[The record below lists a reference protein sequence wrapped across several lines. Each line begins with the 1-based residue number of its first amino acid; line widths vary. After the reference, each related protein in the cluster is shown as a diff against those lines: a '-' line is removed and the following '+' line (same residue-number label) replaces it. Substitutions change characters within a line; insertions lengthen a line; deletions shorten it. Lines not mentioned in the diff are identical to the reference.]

1 MVLEADLG
9 DQDLSTGNW
18 VPLSES
24 PGNNRVAPDTLRLT
38 VVLKKTDEQLREIE
52 QAWYRAS
59 TPGSRHYGRHLSTSD
74 IARMVEG
81 LETELVVDFFTAAHP
96 KVKVHIGSTQ
106 DLLSL
111 EIPVEAASNL
121 FQTKIVAYHHA
132 VHTDRVILRAP
143 GPYSLPKNIA
153 DHVLLVANLRHFP
166 SLETMHVSTA
176 DDSDVSTGSEYDKE
190 RSSGLDSWPDDCGKC
205 SSGLF
210 GKRVTP
216 DVLTQ
221 AYALGARPNGTARG
235 TIAVAEFTQVF
246 WDQDDLTLFGE
257 DCGLGNITVDH
268 YVGPAN
274 QPKQCKVSII
284 IRPNLCKEALLDIET
299 IKGLSGTIKLTNFY
313 TADYDLLGWAKQL
326 GDLADG
332 DLPLVHSVSYGN
344 DEAQQTSTA
353 YMLAVNTELQ
363 KLGARGAS
371 ILFASGDDGVYG
383 RDGSSRRYHP
393 GFPATSPYVVTV
405 GGTDFTTKNV
415 IGSETAWWGS
425 GGGFSDTFAIPS
437 FQVDAVN
444 AYKKAAGSSLPDQS
458 KWNASGAGFPD
469 VAALAGNKNQYCIT
483 LNNGA
488 TGAYGTSAAT
498 PVLAV
503 VVAKLNEL
511 RLAASKPPVGAL
523 TPLLYQR
530 AQSAFNDIT
539 TGQNG
544 GRPGIKSGFPATKGW
559 DPATGLGT
567 PDFAK
572 LAQIVMSESL
582 FVDG

>member
-1 MVLEADLG
+1 MKGGSLLLAACLCAGLSITWAWRPEERVILEADLG
-9 DQDLSTGNW
+9 EEDLSTGNW
-18 VPLSES
+18 VPLLEPLGKS
-24 PGNNRVAPDTLRLT
+24 VPDLRLT
-38 VVLKKTDEQLREIE
+38 VVLKKTDKQLKDIE
-52 QAWYRAS
+52 QAWYRVS
-59 TPGSRHYGRHLSTSD
+59 MPGSSHYGRHLSTAD
-74 IARMVEG
+74 IAKMVEG
-81 LETELVVDFFTAAHP
+81 VETKRVVDFFTTAHP

-106 DLLSL
+106 DLLTL
-111 EIPVEAASNL
+111 QIPVEAASNL
-121 FQTKIVAYHHA
+121 FQTKIVAYRHA

-143 GPYSLPKNIA
+143 GSYSLPKSIA

-166 SLETMHVSTA
+166 SLETMHVNTA
-176 DDSDVSTGSEYDKE
+176 DDTDGITGFNYDKE
-190 RSSGLDSWPDDCGKC
+190 RGPGLDSWPDDCGKC

-268 YVGPAN
+268 YIGPAN

-299 IKGLSGTIKLTNFY
+299 IKGLAGTIKLTNFY

-363 KLGARGAS
+363 KLGARGAT

-405 GGTDFTTKNV
+405 RPVSMRD
-415 IGSETAWWGS
+415 A
-425 GGGFSDTFAIPS
+425 
-437 FQVDAVN
+437 QVQRLWQVQ
-444 AYKKAAGSSLPDQS
+444 PTC
-458 KWNASGAGFPD
+458 F
-469 VAALAGNKNQYCIT
+469 VT
-483 LNNGA
+483 V
-488 TGAYGTSAAT
+488 TAT
-498 PVLAV
+498 PAHVTSYMFR
-503 VVAKLNEL
+503 EM
-511 RLAASKPPVGAL
+511 
-523 TPLLYQR
+523 
-530 AQSAFNDIT
+530 F
-539 TGQNG
+539 
-544 GRPGIKSGFPATKGW
+544 
-559 DPATGLGT
+559 
-567 PDFAK
+567 
-572 LAQIVMSESL
+572 
-582 FVDG
+582 